1 MKWERPREAAL
12 KVMPSTTGV
21 AKSGSKTE
29 PHGTADKKSGSKVA
43 PFRSHRQ
50 RKIKNFSLS
59 LIFFA
64 FP

>member
-1 MKWERPREAAL
+1 MGAVARNGTKM
-12 KVMPSTTGV
+12 MPSTVGF
-21 AKSGSKTE
+21 AQSGSKLE

-50 RKIKNFSLS
+50 RKIKNFSPS
-59 LIFFA
+59 LMFFA